1 MSKYERMLAV
11 NRQASGEKV
20 DRAKQA
26 IVQLLE
32 TQERISVTKLI
43 SMTGLSKGFFYKNPD
58 VRKMLDSAMEKQAGM
73 PNPRRSVLDLAM
85 NREIELLQRQ
95 LAAIR
100 RENEGLKADNLKLKK
115 ALEKKNASLIRN
127 L

>member
-11 NRQASGEKV
+11 NKQASGEKV

-32 TQERISVTKLI
+32 TQERISVTKLM

-58 VRKMLDSAMEKQAGM
+58 VRKTLDLAMEKQTGM
-73 PNPRRSVLDLAM
+73 PNPRRGVLDLAM
-85 NREIELLQRQ
+85 NREIELLRSQ

>member
-1 MSKYERMLAV
+1 
-11 NRQASGEKV
+11 
-20 DRAKQA
+20 
-26 IVQLLE
+26 
-32 TQERISVTKLI
+32 
-43 SMTGLSKGFFYKNPD
+43 
-58 VRKMLDSAMEKQAGM
+58 M

>member
-58 VRKMLDSAMEKQAGM
+58 VRKMLDSAME
-73 PNPRRSVLDLAM
+73 
-85 NREIELLQRQ
+85 NRQECPIQGE
-95 LAAIR
+95 AFWT
-100 RENEGLKADNLKLKK
+100 
-115 ALEKKNASLIRN
+115 
-127 L
+127 